1 MAAPGAVGDCR
12 ACTLR
17 IRVRAQASNV
27 CVTGGGRVYLS
38 DLGAAKKL
46 QTRLSSGPCDFGSF
60 VRLATFV
67 GSPAAMAPVRAQR
80 ALRSASDPEVPLI
93 HGDTKLSPIA
103 CTRAVSGCDV
113 REPTQ
118 ASATSACAPVLA
130 AIRLWRRYR
139 AVS

>member
-1 MAAPGAVGDCR
+1 MRHGRR
-12 ACTLR
+12 A
-17 IRVRAQASNV
+17 RVSEQRRADGRVHRVKSWVSAQASNV

-80 ALRSASDPEVPLI
+80 AQRPPSDAEVPFVLWFA
-93 HGDTKLSPIA
+93 DWLPIA
-103 CTRAVSGCDV
+103 CCRATATVTCDQ
-113 REPTQ
+113 E
-118 ASATSACAPVLA
+118 A
-130 AIRLWRRYR
+130 A
-139 AVS
+139 